1 MAETKDRRL
10 GDEWLNWDG
19 DLENYEGVIEE
30 GKGTFLTFST
40 LVILLSLGA
49 LALFWYLIK
58 PRIYEAGERV
68 GLIISLTCLAIGIG
82 VLLWFSLLVISIITE
97 RRWVAFQ
104 RLNFILTGYLV
115 SKATWLG
122 EKFGISRDRMGNSF
136 VAVNNALFRAL
147 LRGKVNNKPL
157 ILLPRCLTKENRE
170 EVMALV
176 RRYGCR
182 AFVCGGGD
190 VARKIVKEQKPSTI
204 IGVACERDLVSGI
217 RDVGPKIPVIGI
229 ANKRPEGPCKN
240 AYIRLEELEAAL
252 RFHSPMSEGPGRSG

>member
-1 MAETKDRRL
+1 MAGL
-10 GDEWLNWDG
+10 GG

-30 GKGTFLTFST
+30 GKRTFLTFST
-40 LVILLSLGA
+40 MVILLSLGA

-58 PRIYEAGERV
+58 PRIYEAGPKA
-68 GLIISLTCLAIGIG
+68 GLLVSLLFLTIGMGI
-82 VLLWFSLLVISIITE
+82 LLWFSLLVISIITE
-97 RRWVAFQ
+97 RRWVAFH

-136 VAVNNALFRAL
+136 VVVNNALFRAL

-157 ILLPRCLTKENRE
+157 ILLPRCLTKENLQ

-176 RRYGCR
+176 RRYGCT

-190 VARKIVKEQKPSTI
+190 VARKFVKEQKPSTI

-217 RDVGPKIPVIGI
+217 RDVAPKIPVMGI

-240 AYIRLEELEAAL
+240 TYIELEELEAAL
-252 RFHSPMSEGPGRSG
+252 RFHSPTPPGPGRSG